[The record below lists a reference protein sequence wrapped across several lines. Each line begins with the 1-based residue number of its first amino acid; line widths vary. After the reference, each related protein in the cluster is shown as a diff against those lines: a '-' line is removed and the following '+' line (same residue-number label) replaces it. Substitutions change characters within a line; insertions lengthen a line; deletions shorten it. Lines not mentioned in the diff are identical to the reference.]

1 MAVRQPVS
9 RDRVSTRYED
19 ALAASEP
26 LHALRE
32 AAAHDIHVG
41 HKSRGAVID
50 ALAGLSDEMRRQGRD
65 AEDDLVLEVMD
76 SVEGWCSSQSRI

>member
-1 MAVRQPVS
+1 MTVRQQAS
-9 RDRVSTRYED
+9 RERVSTRYED
-19 ALAASEP
+19 ALRASEP

-41 HKSRGAVID
+41 HRSRGTVMN
-50 ALAGLSDEMRRQGRD
+50 ALAGLSDKMRRQGRD

-76 SVEGWCSSQSRI
+76 SVEGWCSPQSRI